1 MSEQEVAGDTTIT
14 ETAPVSNSHSH
25 SAFDDARPSASA
37 TEQPAAW
44 RRVLYVVV
52 RVLIPVAVL
61 AVALWV
67 AWGWVF
73 APPSAERR
81 EREPVARLVEVAT
94 VHVRPERVVVTAM
107 GTVRPAQRVALKP
120 QVSGRVVWVDEALE
134 PGAVYPA
141 GAPLVR
147 VEERDF
153 EIEVA
158 RSGNAV
164 ASARSDVTMAQR
176 ELTRAESDLAMEM
189 GSQAVASRE
198 YELLDAVDDGEGVAS
213 ESMRA
218 LILREP
224 QLAAAEAEVD
234 AARAM
239 VASAEASLEAAE
251 LAREAAELDRSRT
264 TVTVPFDAVVMQKMV
279 DLGDTVGP
287 GGAVAEVVG
296 TGRFWVELRVPESE
310 LRWIEVPSDGH
321 GMESHVE
328 FYNTAAWG
336 PGAMREGRIVRR
348 LPMVDGGGQMAVL
361 LAEIDDPLRVQN
373 PDADMPSVLAGGFLR
388 GEVQGRTIDGVVEI
402 DRSWLFENDTV
413 RVMTDDGK
421 LDIRDVDVLYRGPD
435 YVLVASGLVDGER
448 VVTTNLP
455 SPVDGMAIR
464 VNSERPAP
472 QP

>member
-1 MSEQEVAGDTTIT
+1 M
-14 ETAPVSNSHSH
+14 
-25 SAFDDARPSASA
+25 
-37 TEQPAAW
+37 
-44 RRVLYVVV
+44 
-52 RVLIPVAVL
+52 
-61 AVALWV
+61 
-67 AWGWVF
+67 
-73 APPSAERR
+73 
-81 EREPVARLVEVAT
+81 
-94 VHVRPERVVVTAM
+94 
-107 GTVRPAQRVALKP
+107 
-120 QVSGRVVWVDEALE
+120 
-134 PGAVYPA
+134 
-141 GAPLVR
+141 
-147 VEERDF
+147 
-153 EIEVA
+153 
-158 RSGNAV
+158 
-164 ASARSDVTMAQR
+164 ASARSDVTIAKR

-198 YELLDAVDDGEGVAS
+198 YELLEGGEGVDDADRA
-213 ESMRA
+213 MRA

-287 GGAVAEVVG
+287 GGVVAEVVG

-310 LRWIEVPSDGH
+310 LRWIEVPADGT
-321 GMESHVE
+321 GMGSPVE
-328 FYNTAAWG
+328 FYNAAAWG

-348 LPMVDGGGQMAVL
+348 LPMVDEGGQMAVL
-361 LAEIDDPLRVQN
+361 LAEIDDPLKVQD
-373 PDADMPSVLAGGFLR
+373 PDADKPSVLAGGFLR
-388 GEVQGRTIDGVVEI
+388 GEVQGRKLDDVVEI

-421 LDIRDVDVLYRGPD
+421 LDIREVEVLYRGPD
-435 YVLVASGLVDGER
+435 YVLIASGLADGER

-464 VNSERPAP
+464 VNPERPAP